1 MIGKARPVTLNI
13 NQTIKYLASTL
24 IMISLI
30 LLIAGLESIRFKAPI
45 GLADRSDFDQPM
57 FLLGEM
63 KIVNQ
68 FVIVTMILVWLMVI
82 VALLNPRI
90 RARVLQRVAQYLLLV
105 SLLVG
110 AALLWNWLVGR
121 EDELDEII
129 VSPPAAAERSY
140 TFVNIPAYD
149 DETLP
154 WPPPAWLRYL
164 FSFAISASA
173 IGAGWYLWYKRRQL
187 GLGELAETARSS
199 ALELEAGGEL
209 QDVILR
215 CYAQMLEV
223 LKRQRGIRRKEA
235 MTPAEFAT
243 WLKAAGLPD
252 RPVTRLTRLFERVR
266 YGGVSSGQAEAM
278 EAIDCLNAIANA
290 CERQPA

>member
-1 MIGKARPVTLNI
+1 VTLQI

-45 GLADRSDFDQPM
+45 NLADRSDLDQPM
-57 FLLGEM
+57 FLLGEV

-68 FVIVTMILVWLMVI
+68 FVIVVMILVWLMVI

-105 SLLVG
+105 SLLIG
-110 AALLWNWLVGR
+110 AALLWNWLAGSD
-121 EDELDEII
+121 DEVDEMI

-154 WPPPAWLRYL
+154 WPTGDLPPWLRYL
-164 FSFAISASA
+164 FSFAISVSA
-173 IGAGWYLWYKRRQL
+173 IGAGWYLWYKRRQP

-215 CYAQMLEV
+215 CYAQMLDV

-266 YGGVSSGQAEAM
+266 YGGISSGQAEAM

-290 CERQPA
+290 CERQAS